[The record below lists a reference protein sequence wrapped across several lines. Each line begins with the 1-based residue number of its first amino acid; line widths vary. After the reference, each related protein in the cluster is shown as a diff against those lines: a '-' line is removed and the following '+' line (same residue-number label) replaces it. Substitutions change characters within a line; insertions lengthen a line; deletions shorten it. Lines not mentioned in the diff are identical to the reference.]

1 VSAVTDLCLRMSA
14 MEEALCGRFSD
25 RNFVVFPGN
34 VPVKSPAEKAVLP
47 RFPWLTEE
55 VVAMTKAKTASRLA
69 FENDKACPG
78 EVPASVLAKSPPF
91 TPKSRDRSVEKRR
104 ITLGS
109 GNSFFEED
117 FPRTP
122 LRSLDYRRRFVNVV
136 NATSKT
142 PSESMKASHVQSPK
156 PAERSVEV
164 TRLTYTNVKGCS
176 DKQEESMLSRTRS
189 PSPVSND
196 AGCSPMPKVVLHPQY
211 TRAVPASSLI
221 AKNCYVEVPASKV
234 LAVSAHKVC
243 GSAEA
248 SPISTT
254 CSPLCSPVGSWNAR
268 GTSVSSGAQSAAGS
282 PNILECGVEA
292 SILGCSVEDHSTD
305 ASTCSERTSFSSSEN
320 ISQNCEPAF
329 ATVLS
334 PWRGSLS
341 SMPGVVPRNA
351 STAW

>member
-1 VSAVTDLCLRMSA
+1 MST
-14 MEEALCGRFSD
+14 MEEALCGRFAD
-25 RNFVVFPGN
+25 RSFVAFPGN
-34 VPVKSPAEKAVLP
+34 VPVKSPAERAVMP

-78 EVPASVLAKSPPF
+78 QVPASVVTKSPPF
-91 TPKSRDRSVEKRR
+91 TPRSRDRSVEKRK

-109 GNSFFEED
+109 GNSYFEED
-117 FPRTP
+117 FPQTP
-122 LRSLDYRRRFVNVV
+122 LRSLDYRRRFMNVV
-136 NATSKT
+136 NAESPTS
-142 PSESMKASHVQSPK
+142 SGSVKAAQERSPK
-156 PAERSVEV
+156 AAERSVEV
-164 TRLTYTNVKGCS
+164 PRLTYTNVKGCS
-176 DKQEESMLSRTRS
+176 DMQEESMLSRTRS

-196 AGCSPMPKVVLHPQY
+196 AGCSPILKVVLHPQY
-211 TRAVPASSLI
+211 RNVAVPASRLI
-221 AKNCYVEVPASKV
+221 PKNCYVEVPASKV
-234 LAVSAHKVC
+234 VAVSAHKVC

-268 GTSVSSGAQSAAGS
+268 GTSVSSGKQSAGGS

-292 SILGCSVEDHSTD
+292 SILGCSVEDHSTN
-305 ASTCSERTSFSSSEN
+305 ASTCSERTSFSSSGN
-320 ISQNCEPAF
+320 VSQNCEPAF

-341 SMPGVVPRNA
+341 SVPGVVARNA
-351 STAW
+351 SAAW

>member
-1 VSAVTDLCLRMSA
+1 MSA
-14 MEEALCGRFSD
+14 MEQALCGRFSD
-25 RNFVVFPGN
+25 RSFVAFPGN
-34 VPVKSPAEKAVLP
+34 VPAKSPAEKAVMP
-47 RFPWLTEE
+47 RFPWLTED
-55 VVAMTKAKTASRLA
+55 VVARTKAKTESRLI

-78 EVPASVLAKSPPF
+78 EVPASMVARSPPF

-109 GNSFFEED
+109 GNSYFEED
-117 FPRTP
+117 IPHTP
-122 LRSLDYRRRFVNVV
+122 LRSLDYRRRFMNVV
-136 NATSKT
+136 NA
-142 PSESMKASHVQSPK
+142 SESMKAAQARSPK

-164 TRLTYTNVKGCS
+164 PRLTCTDVKGYS
-176 DKQEESMLSRTRS
+176 DNQEESMLSRTRS
-189 PSPVSND
+189 PSPVSSN
-196 AGCSPMPKVVLHPQY
+196 AGFSATRKVTLHPQY
-211 TRAVPASSLI
+211 KIVAVPASNLI

-234 LAVSAHKVC
+234 VAVSAHKVC

-248 SPISTT
+248 SPVSTT

-268 GTSVSSGAQSAAGS
+268 GTSVSSGTQSAAAS

-292 SILGCSVEDHSTD
+292 SSLGCSVEDHSTN
-305 ASTCSERTSFSSSEN
+305 ASTCSERTSFSSSEH
-320 ISQNCEPAF
+320 ISHNCEPAF

-334 PWRGSLS
+334 PCRDSLS